1 MTRARLWG
9 ALTAA
14 LLLPAIG
21 LSAPA
26 ATADD
31 VVASPRVVNGVPGP
45 SEDFGFLVALGD
57 RYRYE
62 ALGMYRAQICGGT
75 LVSEVLV
82 VTAAHCVDDA
92 KARDLVVGSFP
103 DGDLS
108 SEGGTVVEVAAIRV
122 HPRYQSDTQVN
133 DIAVLTLRRSLLGID
148 TVTPAT
154 SDEAATLTAEGAPA
168 QVAGWGALNHRQ
180 PWRTPSTYR
189 IGELVVFPTSSCGD
203 GESYTI
209 DGVTFRGY
217 GPNALN
223 SRVMLCAEG
232 VRDGEPVDSC
242 VGDSG
247 GPLMGGSGA
256 DRRLIGIV
264 SWGLSQCATRSGPGV
279 YTRVSSFTRFLVRAG
294 VPLSPQPTDR
304 PLAPRITR
312 VEKSATKITVTVAP
326 SAGGLAPDEYV
337 VSARDRGG
345 KVSSCAVS
353 ASPRPDRSTCTI
365 VDLTPGAPY
374 ALYAIAIANGVA
386 SVPSEDRVVTP
397 GALPAMPR
405 ISDVERTGE
414 GSIAVFVD
422 NVRGRGAPV
431 LRAVVTCTTAE
442 GPARSGKI
450 SARGIA
456 RIERLRTGSSYSC
469 RAIVANEFGTRE
481 SDKVRVE
488 AS

>member
-1 MTRARLWG
+1 VTRARLWG

-21 LSAPA
+21 LGAPA

-168 QVAGWGALNHRQ
+168 QVAGWGAINHRQ

-247 GPLMGGSGA
+247 GPLMGGYGA

-337 VSARDRGG
+337 VSARDSGG

-386 SVPSEDRVVTP
+386 SVPSGDRVVTP
-397 GALPAMPR
+397 GALPAKPR